1 MISIVQHKHIPEA
14 DPFSTALEE
23 IPDLDKVRPRKRA
36 RIGGF
41 EQCIVECIVPML
53 DWYRVAP
60 QHKITHVRELELNL
74 HPSKLQHFSERYGY
88 LHSWRCIF
96 TDSSDNKFDFDLGS
110 ATDEH
115 IIFIINRD
123 MVGSCRVE
131 IIGYQNVGNPDD
143 EDDAGYPLFSEMPFD
158 VQELLEELEDGGSSI
173 TIHDMFSGS
182 SATIHS

>member
-1 MISIVQHKHIPEA
+1 MISITHHIVKAAPI
-14 DPFSTALEE
+14 T
-23 IPDLDKVRPRKRA
+23 DLDKQHPKKRA
-36 RIGGF
+36 RIGSI

-53 DWYRVAP
+53 DWYRVPP
-60 QHKITHVRELELNL
+60 QYKITHVRELEINL
-74 HPSKLQHFSERYGY
+74 HPSRLQQFSERYGY
-88 LHSWRCIF
+88 PNSWRCRF

-110 ATDEH
+110 AVDERT
-115 IIFIINRD
+115 IFIINRG

-131 IIGYQNVGNPDD
+131 IIGYRTVGNSDD
-143 EDDAGYPLFSEMPFD
+143 DGDESGYPLFSEMPFD